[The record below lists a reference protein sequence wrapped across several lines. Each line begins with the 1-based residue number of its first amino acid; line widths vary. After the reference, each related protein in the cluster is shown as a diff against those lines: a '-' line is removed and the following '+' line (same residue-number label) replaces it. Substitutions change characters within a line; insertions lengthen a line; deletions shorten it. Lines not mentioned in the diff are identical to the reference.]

1 MTPIGHS
8 GSQLSQ
14 PEVSTI
20 INQHN
25 DDGHGPP
32 SATTTNSASG
42 AVQAD
47 NVESAGLP
55 EFLTPQSLV
64 AYCDCRLT
72 SLDSQMQQIFNQQQT
87 NASATTAINQVASDL
102 DDLPGPSSGSN
113 PTIPITGV
121 EAGKIQADYQAAIKA
136 AATGGSGSAQL
147 VSSLKQ
153 DLVTFQNACDPGI
166 ETAAN
171 HDDVNV
177 DFTCDGHS
185 GDTYNVS
192 SNTIS
197 GLTQNL
203 KTDGS
208 DLNNDS
214 QMTMINLQ
222 SLMSQQQT
230 AVELST
236 NLLQT
241 ESQTAQNIAS
251 NLKAS

>member
-1 MTPIGHS
+1 MYPVNHQS
-8 GSQLSQ
+8 GLQSL
-14 PEVSTI
+14 
-20 INQHN
+20 NQHESEASSQ
-25 DDGHGPP
+25 GPASSP
-32 SATTTNSASG
+32 APQATQSMQS
-42 AVQAD
+42 V
-47 NVESAGLP
+47 GLP

-87 NASATTAINQVASDL
+87 NANTTNAINQVADDL
-102 DDLPGPSSGSN
+102 DDLPGPSSGSK
-113 PTIPITGV
+113 PTVTV
-121 EAGKIQADYQAAIKA
+121 TAVQAGKIQADYQAAIKA
-136 AATGGSGSAQL
+136 AEAGGEGSAQL
-147 VSSLKQ
+147 VNSLKN
-153 DLVTFQNACDPGI
+153 DLLTFQNACWPGVA
-166 ETAAN
+166 TATN
-171 HDDVNV
+171 NTSL

-185 GDTYNVS
+185 GDTFDIS
-192 SNTIS
+192 STTVTN
-197 GLTQNL
+197 LTQNL

-241 ESQTAQNIAS
+241 ESQTAQNIAA
-251 NLKAS
+251 NMKAS